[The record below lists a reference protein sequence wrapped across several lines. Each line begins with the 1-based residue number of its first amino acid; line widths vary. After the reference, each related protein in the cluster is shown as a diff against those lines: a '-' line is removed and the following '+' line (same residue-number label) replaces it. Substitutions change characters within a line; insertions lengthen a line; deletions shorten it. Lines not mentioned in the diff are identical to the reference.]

1 MAKCS
6 HSCKVHCVKG
16 SSKRRRTRGRGRG
29 RGRTQRQRGGAMS
42 PLSPQELQGK
52 GTVYGLT

>member
-1 MAKCS
+1 MAKKYSNKNCGTKRS
-6 HSCKVHCVKG
+6 ARRKHSA
-16 SSKRRRTRGRGRG
+16 RRRHR
-29 RGRTQRQRGGAMS
+29 RTQRHRGGAMS